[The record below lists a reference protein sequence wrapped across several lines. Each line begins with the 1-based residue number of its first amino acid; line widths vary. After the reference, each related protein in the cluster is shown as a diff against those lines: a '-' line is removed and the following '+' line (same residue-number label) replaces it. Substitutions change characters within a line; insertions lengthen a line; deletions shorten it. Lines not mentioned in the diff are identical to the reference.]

1 MDTSESAH
9 LFALEPACEEETEE
23 GGERGE
29 EEEEDEDVLDE
40 KEKEAI
46 PRLLDLSLSVSGVR
60 QAAAPP
66 DSSQGTKDEGQTSLH
81 NSKGVHLS
89 TVVKKGLS
97 LFMPNSS
104 TNTSTQGCFRFRGQ
118 TRRAVINDDE
128 EGNGFCVKKVYQ
140 YMHVVCDSSANASVH
155 CLLVFVEELRIAKQE
170 GSAAGRLQRRHSIKK
185 ADTEKGYAVVT
196 PLFRGVD
203 GKFFLDH
210 SLLSEYKLLSLSDFG
225 CLAVMRGGTL
235 LQFDTGVG
243 GGAFRPPS
251 L

>member
-1 MDTSESAH
+1 MKCLSVDPPIESFVDGRLKSCLDSIADEMDTSESAH

-104 TNTSTQGCFRFRGQ
+104 TNTSTQGCFRFRAAC
-118 TRRAVINDDE
+118 TDAPA
-128 EGNGFCVKKVYQ
+128 GNCVPE
-140 YMHVVCDSSANASVH
+140 SSTV
-155 CLLVFVEELRIAKQE
+155 LLDIAKEHAAAQE
-170 GSAAGRLQRRHSIKK
+170 REKQRKERLERCEARGLRVAARRGARQDYRELCRLDNF
-185 ADTEKGYAVVT
+185 ADSGPE
-196 PLFRGVD
+196 D
-203 GKFFLDH
+203 LD
-210 SLLSEYKLLSLSDFG
+210 SE
-225 CLAVMRGGTL
+225 
-235 LQFDTGVG
+235 
-243 GGAFRPPS
+243 
-251 L
+251 

>member
-1 MDTSESAH
+1 MKCLSVDPPIESFVDGRLKSCLDSIADEMDTSESAH

-104 TNTSTQGCFRFRGQ
+104 TNTSTQGCFRFRVHEAYGEAEEKAAPLKGHNGGDSLPK
-118 TRRAVINDDE
+118 TDTCLYLLPLCRNEDE
-128 EGNGFCVKKVYQ
+128 DIEN
-140 YMHVVCDSSANASVH
+140 
-155 CLLVFVEELRIAKQE
+155 
-170 GSAAGRLQRRHSIKK
+170 
-185 ADTEKGYAVVT
+185 ADTTAGTKEPTISSRTAKRIWQAADQIPVG
-196 PLFRGVD
+196 
-203 GKFFLDH
+203 
-210 SLLSEYKLLSLSDFG
+210 LSC
-225 CLAVMRGGTL
+225 CLANGCT
-235 LQFDTGVG
+235 
-243 GGAFRPPS
+243 
-251 L
+251 